1 MMKEPMAE
9 GESVKEAKPVEK
21 SLENELEEL
30 RKALK
35 EERDRAEDYLN
46 KLKYLQADF
55 ENYQKRINKQML
67 DLVKYGNERLI
78 VELLNIVDDL
88 ERTIKS
94 SKETDN
100 KESLMKGVGMVLKN
114 LKEILRKEGL
124 EEIEAVGKNF
134 DPNLHEAIAH
144 VQTDDY
150 PTNTVIEEIR
160 KGYLLNGRLIRPSM
174 VKVALSLNKKG
185 ENYEQQ

>member
-1 MMKEPMAE
+1 MAE
-9 GESVKEAKPVEK
+9 SESIKEVKPAEK

-35 EERDRAEDYLN
+35 EEHDRAEDYLN

-55 ENYQKRINKQML
+55 ENFQKRVNREMH

-78 VELLNIVDDL
+78 VKLLNIVDDL
-88 ERTIKS
+88 ERSIKF
-94 SKETDN
+94 SKESDN
-100 KESLMKGVGMVLKN
+100 KESLIEGVEMVLRS

-134 DPNLHEAIAH
+134 DPNLHEAVAH
-144 VQTDDY
+144 VQTNDY
-150 PTNTVIEEIR
+150 PVNTVIEEIR
-160 KGYLLNGRLIRPSM
+160 KGYLLNGKLIRPSM
-174 VKVALSLNKKG
+174 VKVALGLSKKG
-185 ENYEQQ
+185 DDHE